1 MMLVGCARGEILEIP
16 PPTQYPGF
24 DIGVYPGDDALRSWA
39 YPISPYRWVG
49 YYLPAPCHRDLSFSG
64 KRAFIEGIG
73 WGTAAIYVG
82 QQDWANIPNIAPLG
96 ARFTRVATESAVT
109 CSASLLSRAQ
119 GQTEAADAISK
130 MKADNFVLGSTIFLD
145 VEHVSKITDSLIA
158 YYSGWMDGVAADGSY
173 KPGVYASK
181 TNAPR
186 FHELIL
192 RANPAFWIAGSGPFT
207 TKAFPADVGLSFASV
222 WQGMFEVNQTYGG
235 VTLNIDA
242 NVASKVSP
250 SSP

>member
-1 MMLVGCARGEILEIP
+1 LLSFACGRLDVVEIP
-16 PPTQYPGF
+16 PPTTFPGF

-39 YPISPYRWVG
+39 YPVSPYRWVG
-49 YYLPAPCHRDLSFSG
+49 YYLPAPCHRDVSFSG
-64 KRAFIEGIG
+64 KRALIETIG

-82 QQDWANIPNIAPLG
+82 QQDWANIPSIAPLG
-96 ARFTRVATESAVT
+96 ARFTKVATESAAT
-109 CSASLLSRAQ
+109 CSASLLTRAQ
-119 GQTEAADAISK
+119 GQAEAADAIAK
-130 MKADNFVLGSTIFLD
+130 MKADNFVAGSTIFLD

-158 YYSGWMDGVAADGSY
+158 YYSGWMEGIAADGLY

-192 RANPAFWIAGSGPFT
+192 RAKPTFWIAGSGGLT
-207 TKAFPADVGLSFASV
+207 TKSFPADVGLSYASV
-222 WQGMFEVNQTYGG
+222 WQGVFEVNQTYGG
-235 VTLNIDA
+235 VTLNIDVD
-242 NVASKVSP
+242 VASKISP